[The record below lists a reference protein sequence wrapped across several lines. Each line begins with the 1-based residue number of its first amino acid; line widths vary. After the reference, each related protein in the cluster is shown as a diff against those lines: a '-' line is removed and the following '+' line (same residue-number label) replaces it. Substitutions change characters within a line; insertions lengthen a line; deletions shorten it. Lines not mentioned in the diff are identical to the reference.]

1 MDLYKM
7 FPLEKSISINDFHK
21 VQQLI
26 LLVIAWQYLNGI
38 HYQLMCEIDFGNLYP
53 VLINVVK

>member
-1 MDLYKM
+1 M
-7 FPLEKSISINDFHK
+7 FPLEKSININDFHK

-38 HYQLMCEIDFGNLYP
+38 HCSLMCDIDFGNLYP